1 MFRLYYNHPQKCPFC
16 HYVYATTDEGYTHM
30 LTYHQLE
37 LEVTAQG
44 QRMRRNGLLFLAALT
59 LVCAL
64 LLFILAQAFADTT
77 FEEDVLRLCLT
88 QAEIERLIAVDRD
101 AVIPKKQV
109 RQMYRTFVDVGTQMT
124 TERQQIIRW
133 LDTAIDLIYAFPK
146 QTPTQ
151 VHALALQV
159 CLDGYQSARRE

>member
-44 QRMRRNGLLFLAALT
+44 KRMRRHGLLFLAGLT
-59 LVCAL
+59 LVFAL
-64 LLFILAQAFADTT
+64 LLFLLSQALAETRDQAILT
-77 FEEDVLRLCLT
+77 LCLK

-101 AVIPKKQV
+101 AGIPKGQV

-133 LDTAIDLIYAFPK
+133 LETAIDLIYAFPK